1 MHYVL
6 VSLIKLK
13 SVNQSQTRNDKS
25 AQTNRRNDKSAL
37 MSENQNIKYQQST
50 QNEKARFPASQSASK
65 LQVL

>member
-13 SVNQSQTRNDKS
+13 SQRQIGAT
-25 AQTNRRNDKSAL
+25 TNRRNDKSAP
-37 MSENQNIKYQQST
+37 SNNQNIKYQQSA
-50 QNEKARFPASQSASK
+50 QNEEARFPASQSASK